1 MKVKVT
7 TQSFLLRL
15 SRSVYFVTYLFG
27 FRDISFWSLLLNFQK
42 GGAWQN
48 VSPQILGS
56 QRAAAGKDRGG
67 FFLGGCSIYV
77 KNKLKSE
84 IFNGKKCL

>member
-1 MKVKVT
+1 M
-7 TQSFLLRL
+7 L
-15 SRSVYFVTYLFG
+15 SLVGFVTYESKSNYIIFSTSLIKKRL
-27 FRDISFWSLLLNFQK
+27 FRDISFWSLLLKFQK

-56 QRAAAGKDRGG
+56 QRVAAGKDRGG

-77 KNKLKSE
+77 KNKTE
-84 IFNGKKCL
+84 I